1 MKSKYRV
8 SGSTAVALLL
18 LCAGLNWTTTNV
30 KAQENETIE
39 GSITAQRGILIGTT
53 VIVAGFMILVI
64 VITAV
69 IGLLV
74 NLEAE
79 ILRVTPDTLIGLV
92 EARLESI
99 ADAVAAFMA
108 GDSGF
113 AELIY
118 SMCACG

>member
-1 MKSKYRV
+1 MKSKYGI
-8 SGSTAVALLL
+8 SGSVAVALLL
-18 LCAGLNWTTTNV
+18 LCAGLNWATSV

-39 GSITAQRGILIGTT
+39 GAITAPRGILIGTT
-53 VIVAGFMILVI
+53 VIVAGFMILVM
-64 VITAV
+64 VILAG

-74 NLEAE
+74 NLEAA